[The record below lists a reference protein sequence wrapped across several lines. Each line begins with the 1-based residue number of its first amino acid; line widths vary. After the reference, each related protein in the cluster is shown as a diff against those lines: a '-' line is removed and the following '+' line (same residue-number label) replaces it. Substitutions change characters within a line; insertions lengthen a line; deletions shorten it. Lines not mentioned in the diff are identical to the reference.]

1 MIIVETIAK
10 IRRLHYIQKKGIK
23 TIARELRLS
32 KNTVKK
38 VIREDKTSKSYVRS
52 RQSLPIMD
60 EFKRQL
66 ATMLES
72 NITKPLRLR
81 YTAKK
86 LHQEL
91 CRDGFKGSYSTVNR
105 FTTDWRRKNHA
116 EGKRVFIPLEFAP
129 GEAFQFDWSTE
140 EIELQGV
147 ITRVKAAHIRLCYSR
162 LFLIVVYRNEQLEM
176 VFDAHNKAFQFFGGT
191 TKKGIFDN
199 MKTAI
204 QKVFIGK
211 NRKFNPRFAEMAS
224 HYLFEPIAC
233 TPAAGWEKGQVEN
246 QVSTGR
252 RNFFTPLR
260 SVNYLEE
267 LNGQLCGECIEWAQ
281 KTAHPEL
288 KERKVWDVYQ
298 DEKPSLLEYRHPF
311 DAYKIESSVISSY
324 SLINYDTNMYSV
336 DCDYVNK
343 VAEVRAYANKIIIVF
358 KGKTI
363 GEHERCF
370 EKKKR
375 VYDPW
380 HYIAVLERKPGALRN
395 GAPFKQLKLPQS
407 LTNMRENLRVHED
420 GDKQFIKI
428 LLQVSI
434 HGLGKVDEA
443 CASALKVG
451 ISDADFIKQY
461 LAPNIP
467 QEIIEERHLQLRE
480 VPNEDLHCYNDILLS
495 NQLDLCQEVN
505 HAIRKH

>member
-10 IRRLHYIQKKGIK
+10 IRRMHYVQNKGIK
-23 TIARELRLS
+23 TIARELKLS

-38 VIREDKTSKSYVRS
+38 VIREDKTAKTYARTK
-52 RQSLPIMD
+52 QALPIMD
-60 EFKRQL
+60 KFKCQL
-66 ATMLES
+66 VTLLES

-86 LHQEL
+86 LYQIL
-91 CRDGFKGSYSTVNR
+91 CSNGFKGSYSTVNR
-105 FTTDWRRKNHA
+105 FTTDWRRNNHA
-116 EGKRVFIPLEFAP
+116 ERKKVFIPLEFAP

-140 EIELQGV
+140 EIKLQGV
-147 ITRVKAAHIRLCYSR
+147 TTRVKAAHMRLCYSR
-162 LFLIVVYRNEQLEM
+162 LFLVVVYRNEQLEM
-176 VFDAHNKAFQFFGGT
+176 VFDAHNKAFQFFDGT
-191 TKKGIFDN
+191 TKKGIYDN
-199 MKTAI
+199 MKTAV

-211 NRKFNPRFAEMAS
+211 KREFNKRFAEMAS

-246 QVSTGR
+246 QVSTVR

-260 SVNYLEE
+260 CVNSLEE
-267 LNGQLCGECIEWAQ
+267 LNKQLRDECIEWAQ
-281 KTAHPEL
+281 KTSHPDL
-288 KERKVWDVYQ
+288 KGQKVWAIYH
-298 DEKPSLLEYRHPF
+298 DEKPSLLEYRIPF
-311 DAYKIESSVISSY
+311 DAYKIESSVVSSY

-343 VAEVRAYANKIIIVF
+343 VAEIRAYADKIIIVF
-358 KGKTI
+358 KGKII
-363 GEHERCF
+363 GDHERCF

-395 GAPFKQLKLPQS
+395 GAPFKQLKLPKS
-407 LTNMRENLRVHED
+407 LASMRENLRVHED

-434 HGLGKVDEA
+434 HGLDKVNEA
-443 CASALKVG
+443 CVNALKVG
-451 ISDADFIKQY
+451 VNDADFIKIY
-461 LAPNIP
+461 LEPNTP
-467 QEIIEERHLQLRE
+467 KEKTEERQLQLRE
-480 VPNEDLHCYNDILLS
+480 VPNENLHCYNEVLLS
-495 NQLDLCQEVN
+495 SQADVCQEVT
-505 HAIRKH
+505 HAI